1 MAREHRRQATIEWER
16 FRTQKFNRRIMEVIE
31 REREV
36 RKRFEKEESVI
47 EEERSPIPLVI
58 RNPTSPRAQPG

>member
-1 MAREHRRQATIEWER
+1 MG
-16 FRTQKFNRRIMEVIE
+16 VIE

-58 RNPTSPRAQPG
+58 